1 MGPPR
6 PTIAPSGR
14 GAPLGE
20 TCLTPGARNQVT
32 GARRAA
38 PRPLCGGGS
47 GVGSREAQ
55 GLGNFAE
62 TRARTAFARTREHH
76 DTLKELEASFPSRPE
91 GSREV
96 VVGTGPQILFI
107 CFFLSWRCLLC
118 VPSGRIHGLP
128 SPVDADKLRP
138 FATNLG
144 NPFTRTG
151 HRPAAGCPAASRGP
165 FAVPPRSSS
174 LLGSQGAL
182 LAPGSPR
189 TLRSRT
195 PGDQS
200 TADRRFSVPNRRKVA
215 PLLPSFAGYTLEPVT
230 ASQIP
235 KRNEKRTK

>member
-1 MGPPR
+1 MRPRANTHAHATLLSLRSLETKWSTPTSTTQAHTHSPPSTSKPTRRKLSTRTEAVGPARSLQTNQGYSSGGQKLKLEYIQLASGFPRSAGDISSLGPPR

-107 CFFLSWRCLLC
+107 CFFFILAL
-118 VPSGRIHGLP
+118 
-128 SPVDADKLRP
+128 SPVRP
-138 FATNLG
+138 LG
-144 NPFTRTG
+144 AHPR
-151 HRPAAGCPAASRGP
+151 AALACGCR
-165 FAVPPRSSS
+165 
-174 LLGSQGAL
+174 
-182 LAPGSPR
+182 
-189 TLRSRT
+189 
-195 PGDQS
+195 
-200 TADRRFSVPNRRKVA
+200 
-215 PLLPSFAGYTLEPVT
+215 
-230 ASQIP
+230 
-235 KRNEKRTK
+235 